1 MLGPLALTRAL
12 EGGWSH
18 PHFTFKGT
26 CNEIPKATPGPL
38 DLWPGPSLCCPSS
51 SVSTEHQTQAVP
63 KETKGPAW
71 VHTPAPH
78 FSSEFVLGHI
88 SDRSFH

>member
-51 SVSTEHQTQAVP
+51 SVSTEH
-63 KETKGPAW
+63 
-71 VHTPAPH
+71 
-78 FSSEFVLGHI
+78 
-88 SDRSFH
+88 